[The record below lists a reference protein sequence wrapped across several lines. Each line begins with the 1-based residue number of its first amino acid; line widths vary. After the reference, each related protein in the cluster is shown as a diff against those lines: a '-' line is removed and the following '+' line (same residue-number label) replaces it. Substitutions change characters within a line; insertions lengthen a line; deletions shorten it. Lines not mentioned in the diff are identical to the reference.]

1 MVLPADGAM
10 TSASPVTYTDAQISA
25 WLRGLLTVAWADGHY
40 DEQER
45 EAIAHLTQ
53 AELAPSS
60 DLGDLEPISAA
71 DLAVALKSDRAA
83 AENFMRT
90 ATIVAIADGTY
101 SEPEAKLLHEFCTA
115 LGLEIDALSALEST
129 LYRPDEPAT
138 KASPLQPP
146 APHASAALL
155 QPVKSWM
162 DGMEVSDP
170 RVARF
175 ICKMVPSQC
184 PFERDVKLFGR
195 KVVHIPAM
203 CKINPLYDQLVG
215 LRFRALSYL
224 ADDLGEDVSPYC

>member
-1 MVLPADGAM
+1 M
-10 TSASPVTYTDAQISA
+10 TSASPAAYSDVQISA
-25 WLRGLLTVAWADGHY
+25 WLRGLLTVAWADGNY
-40 DEQER
+40 DPQER
-45 EAIAHLTQ
+45 EAIAQLTQ
-53 AELAPSS
+53 SELAPKT

-71 DLAVALKSDRAA
+71 ELAAALKSDRDA

-90 ATIVAIADGTY
+90 ATIVAIADGVY
-101 SEPEAKLLHEFCTA
+101 SAPEAELLKEFCTA
-115 LGLEIDALSALEST
+115 LDLDIEALRALEAT
-129 LYRPDEPAT
+129 LYRPGAEAEAKSTTAVSPISPPDSSPAI
-138 KASPLQPP
+138 
-146 APHASAALL
+146 L

-162 DGMEVSDP
+162 DGMDVNDP

-195 KVVHIPAM
+195 KIVHIPAM

-224 ADDLGEDVSPYC
+224 ADDCGEDVSSYC